1 MVEIEGGWHHQIYNS
16 ESGRGCNT
24 EKGVL
29 NEKIWANI
37 DPPPLHPSNVGR
49 WICVLQVLYK
59 NRQYR
64 LIKVGE
70 QEGGEKREG

>member
-37 DPPPLHPSNVGR
+37 DPPPYTPAMSVGGFVCCKSFTK
-49 WICVLQVLYK
+49 ID
-59 NRQYR
+59 N
-64 LIKVGE
+64 ID
-70 QEGGEKREG
+70 